1 MIIAFSRIGSP
12 YHTAKWLNLGIMKK
26 NSRIFWVCQ
35 IAGWFSFAFTIVFFA
50 YLLEKQVSTIFLK
63 RIVVSVFLGIFLTSL
78 LRQSIIYN
86 QLRPPAPSKKW
97 WKIFVLVLFFSF
109 VYSFLSDAVIEIF
122 RLYEPRGGAKAPN
135 DFVLSF
141 SEIIKNWDSNRVG
154 KRLLFGLIFDTP
166 IFLVW
171 ISIYILWHYI
181 EFTNSEA
188 INKMKL
194 ETIIK
199 ELELKTIKSQI
210 NPHFIFNALNSIRA
224 LVDED
229 PKRARQAITEL
240 SNILRSSIQVDKVE
254 VTSLEKELAIV
265 KDYLALEYI
274 RFADRLQI
282 VYEIDEQTLQNQ
294 LPPMMLQTLV
304 ENAIKHGLGKQPG
317 NCVIKIVSKF
327 EDEKHVLKVINTGVL
342 QTDEKDGFGL
352 QSTRDRLNILYRG
365 EALFQIYQCEPTQVT
380 AKLVIP
386 IQ

>member
-1 MIIAFSRIGSP
+1 
-12 YHTAKWLNLGIMKK
+12 MKK
-26 NSRIFWVCQ
+26 NSRIFWICQ

-63 RIVVSVFLGIFLTSL
+63 RIVVSVFFGIFLTSL
-78 LRQSIIYN
+78 LRQTIIHN
-86 QLRPPAPSKKW
+86 QLRPPTPSKKW
-97 WKIFVLVLFFSF
+97 WKLFVLVLFFSF

-122 RLYEPRGGAKAPN
+122 RLYEPRGGAKTPN

-141 SEIIKNWDSNRVG
+141 TEIANNWDSGRVG

-181 EFTNSEA
+181 KFTNSEA
-188 INKMKL
+188 INKVKL
-194 ETIIK
+194 ETLIK

-240 SNILRSSIQVDKVE
+240 SNILRSSILVDKVE

-265 KDYLALEYI
+265 RDYLALEYI

-282 VYEIDEQTLQNQ
+282 VYDIDEKTLQNQ

-317 NCVIKIVSKF
+317 NCIIKIESNF

-342 QTDEKDGFGL
+342 QNSDNDGFGL
-352 QSTRDRLNILYRG
+352 QSTRERLNILYRG

-386 IQ
+386 IQLKNI

>member
-1 MIIAFSRIGSP
+1 
-12 YHTAKWLNLGIMKK
+12 MKK
-26 NSRIFWVCQ
+26 NSRIFWICQ
-35 IAGWFSFAFTIVFFA
+35 IAGWFSYALTIVFFA

-63 RIVVSVFLGIFLTSL
+63 RIIVSVFLGIALTSL
-78 LRQSIIYN
+78 LRQAIIQY
-86 QLRPPAPSKKW
+86 QLRPPTPSKKW
-97 WKIFVLVLFFSF
+97 WKLFVLVIFFSF
-109 VYSFLSDAVIEIF
+109 IYSFLSDVVIEVF
-122 RLYEPRGGAKAPN
+122 RLYEPRGGAKTPN
-135 DFVLSF
+135 DFVFSL
-141 SEIIKNWDSNRVG
+141 SEIVKTWDFTRVS
-154 KRLLFGLIFDTP
+154 KRLLFGLVFDTP
-166 IFLVW
+166 IFFVW

-188 INKMKL
+188 INRVKL
-194 ETIIK
+194 ETLIK

-265 KDYLALEYI
+265 RDYLALEYI

-282 VYEIDEQTLQNQ
+282 VYDIDAATMQNQ

-317 NCVIKIVSKF
+317 NCIIKIISKF
-327 EDEKHVLKVINTGVL
+327 EDEKLVLKVVNTGIL
-342 QTDEKDGFGL
+342 QNDEKDGFGL
-352 QSTRDRLNILYRG
+352 QSTRERLNILYRG

-386 IQ
+386 IH

>member
-1 MIIAFSRIGSP
+1 
-12 YHTAKWLNLGIMKK
+12 MKK
-26 NSRIFWVCQ
+26 NSRIFWICQ
-35 IAGWFSFAFTIVFFA
+35 IAGWFSYALTIVFFA
-50 YLLEKQVSTIFLK
+50 YVLEKQVSTVFLK
-63 RIVVSVFLGIFLTSL
+63 RIIVSVFLGILLTGL
-78 LRQSIIYN
+78 LRQSIIKN
-86 QLRPPAPSKKW
+86 QLRPPAPSNQW
-97 WKIFVLVLFFSF
+97 WKIFLLVLFFSF
-109 VYSFLSDAVIEIF
+109 VYSFISDSLIEIF
-122 RLYEPRGGAKAPN
+122 RLYEPRGGIKTDN
-135 DFVLSF
+135 NFVF
-141 SEIIKNWDSNRVG
+141 SIPEIVKSWDSTRVG
-154 KRLLFGLIFDTP
+154 KRFLFGLIFDTP

-188 INKMKL
+188 INKVKL
-194 ETIIK
+194 ETLIK

-229 PKRARQAITEL
+229 PQRARQAITEL

-282 VYEIDEQTLQNQ
+282 VYEIDENTLQNQ

-317 NCVIKIVSKF
+317 NCIIKIVSKF
-327 EDEKHVLKVINTGVL
+327 EDHKHVLKVVNTGVL
-342 QTDEKDGFGL
+342 QSSDNDGFGL
-352 QSTRDRLNILYRG
+352 QSTRERLNILYRG
-365 EALFQIYQCEPTQVT
+365 EALFEIYQCEPTQVT

-386 IQ
+386 IH

>member
-1 MIIAFSRIGSP
+1 
-12 YHTAKWLNLGIMKK
+12 MKK
-26 NSRIFWVCQ
+26 NSRIFWICQ
-35 IAGWFSFAFTIVFFA
+35 IAGWFSYALTIVFFA

-63 RIVVSVFLGIFLTSL
+63 RIIVSVFLGIALTSL
-78 LRQSIIYN
+78 LRHAIIQY
-86 QLRPPAPSKKW
+86 QLRPPTPSKKW
-97 WKIFVLVLFFSF
+97 WKLFVLVIFFSF
-109 VYSFLSDAVIEIF
+109 IYSFLSDVVIEVF
-122 RLYEPRGGAKAPN
+122 RLYEPRGGAKTPN
-135 DFVLSF
+135 DFVFSL
-141 SEIIKNWDSNRVG
+141 SEIVKTWDFTRVS

-166 IFLVW
+166 IFFVW

-188 INKMKL
+188 LNRVKL
-194 ETIIK
+194 ETLIK

-265 KDYLALEYI
+265 RDYLALEYI

-282 VYEIDEQTLQNQ
+282 VYDIDAATMQNQ

-317 NCVIKIVSKF
+317 NCIIKIISKF
-327 EDEKHVLKVINTGVL
+327 EDEKLVLKVVNTGIL
-342 QTDEKDGFGL
+342 QNDEKDGFGL
-352 QSTRDRLNILYRG
+352 QSTRERLNILYRG

-386 IQ
+386 IH